1 MHIYIYMCVCAC
13 VHHLYIYIYHY
24 NIYIYVCVC
33 LLLLLYIILYL
44 YIIFARVQ
52 AGKIEP
58 VPPFSARLILSQ
70 LWAPVSSEASTASE
84 IELLGLQ
91 GGSLNT
97 SHYIKANR
105 DKPTFYSRHQHL
117 KCLVLQPPPL

>member
-1 MHIYIYMCVCAC
+1 MHIYICVCAC
-13 VHHLYIYIYHY
+13 VHHLYIYITIIY
-24 NIYIYVCVC
+24 IYIYVCVYYC
-33 LLLLLYIILYL
+33 YYIILYL